1 MIEEAL
7 SIRLSNALFKE
18 AQGSPEGSE
27 SSLDKPNR
35 RGSVMSS
42 GFNAIMTA
50 AQRLDS
56 ISQGGT
62 SSSVRLPSVTE
73 TPSEEP
79 KTEERKE
86 EKAEEKEIMEE
97 YPDEISLDPLTE
109 KVDHE

>member
-1 MIEEAL
+1 MRRRKIPKDVIEEAL

-79 KTEERKE
+79 KTEK
-86 EKAEEKEIMEE
+86 
-97 YPDEISLDPLTE
+97 LL
-109 KVDHE
+109 